1 MSFSEEM
8 NAVLRTVVNSKG
20 PCGFF
25 ADFLGQSY
33 QNIENDNDD
42 DSGRISA
49 GAETGPNPVTHHT
62 LHPVT
67 RTSSNLFT

>member
-8 NAVLRTVVNSKG
+8 NTVLHAVVNSKG
-20 PCGFF
+20 LCGFF

-33 QNIENDNDD
+33 QNIVNDDNDD

-49 GAETGPNPVTHHT
+49 GAEKKACPSDS
-62 LHPVT
+62 LHST
-67 RTSSNLFT
+67 QYNTNFI